1 MAKEFRENLEQVDT
15 VQLPLSTRLK
25 TSKNLACRWEQKNWT
40 WLKSSW
46 RTWNGWVQCSKKLAC
61 RWEQRNWTWLKS
73 SGRTGTGGNS
83 ENKDMVEEFR
93 RTGIGRSSETED
105 MAEEFSQP

>member
-1 MAKEFRENLEQVDT
+1 M
-15 VQLPLSTRLK
+15 
-25 TSKNLACRWEQKNWT
+25 
-40 WLKSSW
+40 
-46 RTWNGWVQCSKKLAC
+46 KL
-61 RWEQRNWTWLKS
+61 RTWLKS

-83 ENKDMVEEFR
+83 ENKDMVEESR